1 MAKED
6 NDQNQNL
13 KKITLK
19 ELYQNQLLFTK
30 VKALFEKNVSYDII
44 LGFIAKSGYKI
55 SKGTLTN
62 LRHKIN
68 EAELTGV
75 PLDQIIDKRSK
86 TNINQVKN
94 VKGFVPKNNK
104 AAEDEKRLPA
114 KDQPEVNIQI
124 VDPEQPT
131 TTYWSNKQVL
141 DKIVAKGVKALDQA
155 QLVDVPVM
163 MKAIELLGKYYD
175 KNTHGLTID
184 AIKQYEII
192 LEAQL
197 TAMKEVIIKYVPDDQ
212 VDAAYQEIKDV
223 CDAQLHDIEATN
235 TGKSLLT
242 ALREA
247 GLKGI

>member
-6 NDQNQNL
+6 NDQNRNL

-68 EAELTGV
+68 ESELTGV

-86 TNINQVKN
+86 TNINQAKN

-104 AAEDEKRLPA
+104 VTKSQKQLPA
-114 KDQPEVNIQI
+114 KGQPNVNIQI

-175 KNTHGLTID
+175 KSTHGLTID
-184 AIKQYEII
+184 AIKQYQII

-197 TAMKEVIIKYVPDDQ
+197 NAMKEVIVKYVPDDQ
-212 VDAAYQEIKDV
+212 VDAAYKEMEDICNAKLNEIT
-223 CDAQLHDIEATN
+223 ATN
-235 TGKSLLT
+235 AGKSLME
-242 ALREA
+242 ALKEA
-247 GLKGI
+247 GFEGI